1 MQPISVQVPAEQCAA
16 IAAEV
21 QRKFDDGDQGAM
33 VRVWIGPALELVL
46 SMDAADRLADALV
59 DAIAVDDEKRPV
71 LFPVAAGGRALV
83 GGW

>member
-1 MQPISVQVPAEQCAA
+1 MQPISVQVPAGQCEA

-21 QRKFDDGDQGAM
+21 QREFDGVDQGAV
-33 VRVWIGPALELVL
+33 VRVWIGPSLELVL

-59 DAIAVDDEKRPV
+59 DAIAVDDEQRPV
-71 LFPVAAGGRALV
+71 LLPV

>member
-1 MQPISVQVPAEQCAA
+1 MQPISVQVPGVQCEA

-21 QRKFDDGDQGAM
+21 QREFDGGDQVAV

-59 DAIAVDDEKRPV
+59 DAIAVDDERRPV
-71 LFPVAAGGRALV
+71 LLPAGGRALV